1 MTLQKK
7 LDVDFRKY
15 RILGAFN
22 PQFTYKALKAESRI
36 GTMLPCNVI
45 VQETEQK
52 KIKVSAID
60 PIASMQPVENQ
71 ELKDIAHQ
79 VQAELKKVWSVYNLM
94 FSEVFY
100 EDQFLFRPTG
110 LLGDCR
116 V

>member
-1 MTLQKK
+1 M
-7 LDVDFRKY
+7 
-15 RILGAFN
+15 GAFN

-60 PIASMQPVENQ
+60 PIASMQSVENQ

-94 FSEVFY
+94 FSEVFH